1 MISFT
6 LKLSTGPKFDLNE
19 NPNDTFHNILNRFI
33 LNQCP
38 KNINLGP
45 ALFGGNL
52 VDRNK
57 TLIENK
63 ITQGS
68 VVVIKAD
75 VNLNIPP
82 INNRPI
88 LKIPPA
94 ISNIQNNNKFL
105 ARNLTLSYLNNN
117 NFNNT
122 FFNPFPKLTN
132 QNPYL
137 IKFKNFLLYESK
149 VPYQL
154 LDDEG
159 NCLDNSWRIGK
170 KSGPPEY
177 LKNYYSPQGWFA
189 IGLKVFNLYDN
200 GDNTWLGMRN
210 KKGEWLTAYHPIKSI
225 NSINSILI
233 NGFRKGPFQKLEYF
247 YNINPLT
254 NHLFPKCGKGVY
266 FNPDI
271 NIIKMVAKTFNYL
284 GNIFKIALMCRINPY
299 AVRIAKLPNDVE
311 SWIVNGDELND
322 PYGRRRDNEVRPY
335 RILFFIEK

>member
-75 VNLNIPP
+75 VNPNIPP

-137 IKFKNFLLYESK
+137 IKFKNFLLYECK

-154 LDDEG
+154 LDDKG

-189 IGLKVFNLYDN
+189 IGLKVWNLYDN
-200 GDNTWLGMRN
+200 GDNTWLSSQN
-210 KKGEWLTAYHPIKSI
+210 VEGEWYIAYHPIKTI
-225 NSINSILI
+225 NQL
-233 NGFRKGPFQKLEYF
+233 
-247 YNINPLT
+247 
-254 NHLFPKCGKGVY
+254 
-266 FNPDI
+266 
-271 NIIKMVAKTFNYL
+271 
-284 GNIFKIALMCRINPY
+284 
-299 AVRIAKLPNDVE
+299 AV
-311 SWIVNGDELND
+311 
-322 PYGRRRDNEVRPY
+322 
-335 RILFFIEK
+335 F